1 MHDAMLRLAG
11 FLARRRRLVVGAW
24 VLIVVAS
31 LPLAA
36 RQTEHLTGGGF
47 DVPGSESKAVADAM
61 QGVFASEA
69 NGIAVSLR
77 AAPGAS
83 AAERA
88 AAVRRVREEVAAVE
102 GVALPAPVAR
112 RAAVELRAGDKAL
125 LPLSS
130 PGRAGRL
137 RR

>member
-1 MHDAMLRLAG
+1 MANQPMHEAMLRLAG
-11 FLARRRRLVVGAW
+11 FLARRRRLVVGVW
-24 VLIVVAS
+24 ILIVVAS

-83 AAERA
+83 EAERA
-88 AAVRRVREEVAAVE
+88 AAVRRVRVEVATVE
-102 GVALPAPVAR
+102 GGSLPAPVACRAELER
-112 RAAVELRAGDKAL
+112 R
-125 LPLSS
+125 
-130 PGRAGRL
+130 
-137 RR
+137 